1 MNFIRMSEAI
11 KKDDMESRKWD
22 EPKRKRKNIGKGR
35 SWDNSFTAGRE
46 SSLSCRSS
54 VKGSRRAVFKTKT
67 ERKNRSG

>member
-1 MNFIRMSEAI
+1 M
-11 KKDDMESRKWD
+11 KKWD

-67 ERKNRSG
+67 ERN